1 MVRKLLLLAA
11 GGIVFILAGS
21 AARAD
26 ELGQVNVSPTPVSI
40 QLPSA
45 IPLVADTP
53 TPTSLA
59 PLAANSSGA
68 TAAPTGPVMLE
79 AKSEAN
85 VRASADLN
93 ADKLGTIRAG
103 DTYAVMGRYFRWIK
117 FQYDPAPDK
126 IGWVYDEL
134 VNFIGDEKKIP
145 DLTIETTPTQP
156 GTDPQGATDP
166 LAAVTLTPGAAL
178 TVTANARFIAG
189 PDAAGGAGAAIQPQ
203 AVGQGDI
210 TVPALPVPG
219 VEGTPQVL
227 PTFTYPPNVV
237 AIAPTAAFAQSSG
250 PDATATASATT
261 SRVTRLIS
269 NGVPPIG
276 PIILLGAL
284 GILGLLL
291 SSLRR

>member
-1 MVRKLLLLAA
+1 MVRKLLLV
-11 GGIVFILAGS
+11 GGSILFTLSMS

-26 ELGQVNVSPTPVSI
+26 GLGQINISPTPVNI

-53 TPTSLA
+53 TPTTLA
-59 PLAANSSGA
+59 PIAANSADA
-68 TAAPTGPVMLE
+68 TVAPTGPVMLE

-85 VRASADLN
+85 VRAAADLDAN
-93 ADKLGTIRAG
+93 KLGTIRAG
-103 DTYAVMGRYFRWIK
+103 DTYVVLGRYFRWIK

-126 IGWVYDEL
+126 VGWVYDEL
-134 VNFIGDEKKIP
+134 VNFVGDDRKIP

-156 GTDPQGATDP
+156 GTNSQNGADP
-166 LAAVTLTPGAAL
+166 LTAVTLTPGAAITL
-178 TVTANARFIAG
+178 TVNARFIAG
-189 PDAAGGAGAAIQPQ
+189 PDAGGAGTTIQPQ
-203 AVGQGDI
+203 AIGQDDI
-210 TVPALPVPG
+210 TVPALPLSG
-219 VEGTPQVL
+219 AEGTQPVL
-227 PTFTYPPNVV
+227 PTFTYPPNLV

-250 PDATATASATT
+250 PDATATASAAT

-276 PIILLGAL
+276 PIVLLGAL

>member
-1 MVRKLLLLAA
+1 MVRNLLLLAA
-11 GGIVFILAGS
+11 GSVLFIFTVS
-21 AARAD
+21 AAQAD
-26 ELGQVNVSPTPVSI
+26 ELGQINVSPTPVSI

-53 TPTSLA
+53 TPTPPA
-59 PLAANSSGA
+59 PVAANSSGA
-68 TAAPTGPVMLE
+68 TIAPTGPVMLE

-85 VRASADLN
+85 VRAAADLN

-117 FQYDPAPDK
+117 FQYDPAPNK

-156 GTDPQGATDP
+156 GTNPQGGDNS

-178 TVTANARFIAG
+178 TGTANARFIAG
-189 PDAAGGAGAAIQPQ
+189 PGSGGAGTTMQPQ
-203 AVGQGDI
+203 AIGQSDI
-210 TVPALPVPG
+210 TVPALPLPDT
-219 VEGTPQVL
+219 EGTLQIL

-250 PDATATASATT
+250 PDATATASAAT

-276 PIILLGAL
+276 PILLLGAL